1 MLVHLKQIKAG
12 LEFSKELV
20 LTALLAVLCI
30 CFIISHNEVPS
41 GSMIPTIQEG
51 DHLLTNMIPYYYS
64 DPQYGDI
71 VVFRRPSGEAWVKRV
86 IGLPGDEMDIREGKV
101 YRNGKLLDESAY
113 LDETV
118 TSTPSELVQIE
129 ETIMTPIAFPYTVPD
144 GCYFL
149 MGDNREES
157 GDCRYLGAI
166 KREDIYGKAWIKVYP
181 FSEIGFLK

>member
-1 MLVHLKQIKAG
+1 MLVYLKKIKSG

-20 LTALLAVLCI
+20 LTALLAVLWI

-64 DPQYGDI
+64 DPKYGEI

-101 YRNGKLLDESAY
+101 YQNGKLLDESAY
-113 LDETV
+113 LDAAV
-118 TSTPSELVQIE
+118 SSTPSELVQIE
-129 ETIMTPIAFPYTVPD
+129 DRIMAPVTFPYTVPD